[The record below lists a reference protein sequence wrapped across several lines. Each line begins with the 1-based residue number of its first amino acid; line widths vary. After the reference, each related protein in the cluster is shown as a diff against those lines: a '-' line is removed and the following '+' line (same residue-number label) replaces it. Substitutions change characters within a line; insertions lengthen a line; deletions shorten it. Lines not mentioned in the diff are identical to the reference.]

1 MHPNSIL
8 ANKRNLLKG
17 RISNAL
23 NAVTQVERLW
33 DYTPIFSHSY
43 EFEAIEYNSHVSNL
57 RARAE
62 IVYRQIKKLEQELQ
76 EVQKAHTAL
85 VNKRREEKRN
95 GSRND

>member
-17 RISNAL
+17 RISNAI

-33 DYTPIFSHSY
+33 GVIPSY
-43 EFEAIEYNSHVSNL
+43 PYNYDFAAVEYNMQVEQVRI
-57 RARAE
+57 RAA
-62 IVYRQIKKLEQELQ
+62 IAYDQLKKLQQELQ
-76 EVQKAHTAL
+76 EVQEAHTAL